1 MNFDACMRLQ
11 YTKHFEFYSHLL
23 TISLSTTHLISE
35 NVICTQCIRTSIYR
49 YTIFKKKIGEMKWKL
64 LLSACNAFAIQW
76 KVLQNWKGMKFACT
90 EIENHFASSQQ
101 HTRQNWWARHERK
114 RRKFPSYNT
123 QTYSNAL
130 IRLQN
135 KI

>member
-1 MNFDACMRLQ
+1 MQSVHNV
-11 YTKHFEFYSHLL
+11 FELVY
-23 TISLSTTHLISE
+23 IG
-35 NVICTQCIRTSIYR
+35 YR

-64 LLSACNAFAIQW
+64 LLLAWNAFAIQW

-90 EIENHFASSQQ
+90 EIENHLGNSLAHSSI
-101 HTRQNWWARHERK
+101 RGKIDERDMNENDE
-114 RRKFPSYNT
+114 NT